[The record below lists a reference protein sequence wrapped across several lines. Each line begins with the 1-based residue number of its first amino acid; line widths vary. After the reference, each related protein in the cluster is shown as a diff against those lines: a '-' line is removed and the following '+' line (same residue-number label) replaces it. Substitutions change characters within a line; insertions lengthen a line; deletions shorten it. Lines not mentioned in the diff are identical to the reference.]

1 MLTLY
6 YAPGACSMASHIGL
20 DGERLSRRFRTAS
33 RPPRP
38 PPKLMGRESEF
49 LRTQQIKA
57 EMLRFVRLL

>member
-33 RPPRP
+33 GPPPRP

-49 LRTQQIKA
+49 LRNNKPKLNI
-57 EMLRFVRLL
+57 